1 MDLLP
6 MKRLDDPFFPVR
18 PPRAEGMLARD
29 NGHAIY
35 WEDAGA
41 LGGMPVIQCHGGP
54 GGSSNA
60 ARRRFYD
67 DALFRIVRFDQRGCG
82 RSTPAGHLDGITLQ
96 ATIADMEAIREMLG
110 IEKWIVAGGSWGS
123 TVALAYAEAHPDRCL
138 GLNLT
143 CMWLCRAEDIDWWFH
158 GVRTMFPELWASF
171 ASLVEPDERHDMR
184 AAYVKRILGNDKDLA
199 AQAGA
204 RLRDYEVG
212 FMQFDAGLAE
222 GDPAQGAAYG
232 RIFAHYAKHDFFV
245 RDTEL
250 LDNAHRVAHLPVDI
264 VTGRYDCCCPPK
276 NSYDLA
282 RVLPKAELTI
292 VPGAGHYSTEVAM
305 SQAVAR
311 APARLRARILGGGM

>member
-82 RSTPAGHLDGITLQ
+82 RSTPAGHLDGISLQ

-204 RLRDYEVG
+204 RLR
-212 FMQFDAGLAE
+212 
-222 GDPAQGAAYG
+222 
-232 RIFAHYAKHDFFV
+232 
-245 RDTEL
+245 
-250 LDNAHRVAHLPVDI
+250 
-264 VTGRYDCCCPPK
+264 
-276 NSYDLA
+276 
-282 RVLPKAELTI
+282 
-292 VPGAGHYSTEVAM
+292 
-305 SQAVAR
+305 
-311 APARLRARILGGGM
+311 ARILGGGM